1 MHLLRRSN
9 DPLICI
15 RMSLREAGMAK
26 ICYAILAKSGNAA
39 KVIQK
44 YARRWL
50 VNIRAKNE
58 FLKYFE

>member
-1 MHLLRRSN
+1 
-9 DPLICI
+9 
-15 RMSLREAGMAK
+15 MSLREAGMAK